1 LGVQCTKK
9 GRSLVCS
16 MSGELDLVGAAE
28 FRAEVQGW
36 FRRYESLKNIILDL
50 TAVEFV
56 DSSGLGAILGRYKQ
70 VSGMGG
76 KLLVIGLRPNVRR
89 VFEFSGV
96 LKLVQEAESEARAL
110 AVV

>member
-1 LGVQCTKK
+1 MSVQCMKK
-9 GRSLVCS
+9 GRSLVCIV
-16 MSGELDLVGAAE
+16 SGELDLVGAAE
-28 FRAEVQGW
+28 LRGDVQLW
-36 FRRYESLKNIILDL
+36 FGRYEGLRNIILDL
-50 TAVEFV
+50 TAVDFV

-76 KLLVIGLRPNVRR
+76 KLFVIGLRPNVRR

-96 LKLVQEAESEARAL
+96 LKLVQEAESAERAL